1 MYIPKHFE
9 VTDPTT
15 ITDFIKA
22 NSFAILFSHAGR
34 GPFATHLPL
43 ILDEEKGDKG
53 HLLGHMARANPQW
66 QWANGSQV
74 LVVFHGSHAYV
85 SPTWY
90 QDPDTVP
97 TWNYAAVHV
106 TGLFKAEENGAG
118 AKQIMGQLVD
128 YFESGMP
135 NPWQPDYD
143 SQYVKKML
151 KGIVPFRI
159 QIQKMEGKWKLNQ
172 NHPVERRQRVI
183 DVLGAT
189 PDQNAQEIARVM
201 RAHLQSR

>member
-1 MYIPKHFE
+1 
-9 VTDPTT
+9 
-15 ITDFIKA
+15 
-22 NSFAILFSHAGR
+22 
-34 GPFATHLPL
+34 
-43 ILDEEKGDKG
+43 
-53 HLLGHMARANPQW
+53 
-66 QWANGSQV
+66 
-74 LVVFHGSHAYV
+74 
-85 SPTWY
+85 
-90 QDPDTVP
+90 
-97 TWNYAAVHV
+97 
-106 TGLFKAEENGAG
+106 
-118 AKQIMGQLVD
+118 
-128 YFESGMP
+128 MP

>member
-9 VTDPTT
+9 VTAPTT

-172 NHPVERRQRVI
+172 NHPVERRQKVI